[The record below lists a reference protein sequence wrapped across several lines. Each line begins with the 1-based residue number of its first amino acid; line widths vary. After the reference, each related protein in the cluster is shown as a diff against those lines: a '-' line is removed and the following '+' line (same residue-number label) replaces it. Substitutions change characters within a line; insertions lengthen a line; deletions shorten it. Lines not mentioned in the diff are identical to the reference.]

1 MSATLVIVT
10 SNFPFA
16 HKGGELAFVA
26 PEITCLA
33 AALGARIV
41 IAPLHAVG
49 ARLPLPDGVEIDT
62 RLSQALRHGWVWNSL
77 RACAWPGF
85 WRELW
90 RAACVG
96 GPLGVARAWRWTAVA
111 QATWHWARPAWCDA
125 SPLVFY
131 TYWRGGATLA
141 LARLAQ
147 QREGCAAVTRVHGFD
162 LYEERFRPAF
172 QPWLN
177 MYREVAFS
185 VAISA
190 HGRRYLLDHQV
201 APERVVLHR
210 LGTRASA
217 AGVSAA
223 SQDGRARIV
232 SCSMLVGLKRV
243 PMIARALV
251 GLAARH
257 PQRQFRWTH
266 FGDGPD
272 MPAVRAAL
280 AAAPPNLTVDL
291 PGAVA
296 NADVVDHYAAEPIDV
311 FLLLSRTEG
320 LPIVIVEALAAGVPV
335 IATDVGG
342 VSEAVGADN
351 GELLAANPTTADVV
365 AALERVLLTSS
376 AGEASA
382 RRRRSR
388 ERWERDFD
396 AELNHRAFAQR
407 LRQLFD
413 RLSPP

>member
-10 SNFPFA
+10 ANFPFA
-16 HKGGELAFVA
+16 HKGGELAFVG
-26 PEITCLA
+26 PEIACLA
-33 AALGARIV
+33 TALGARIV
-41 IAPLHAVG
+41 IAPLHATG
-49 ARLPLPDGVEIDT
+49 SRLPLPEGVEVDT
-62 RLSQALRHGWVWNSL
+62 RLSQGLRHGWVWNSL

-90 RAACVG
+90 RAARVG
-96 GPLGVARAWRWTAVA
+96 GPVGMARAWRWAAVA
-111 QATWHWARPAWCDA
+111 QATWHWARPAWGIA
-125 SPLVFY
+125 SAVIFY

-162 LYEERFRPAF
+162 LYEERFQPAF
-172 QPWLN
+172 QPWPAT
-177 MYREVAFS
+177 YREVAFS

-190 HGRRYLLDHQV
+190 HGRGYLLDRHV

-223 SQDGRARIV
+223 SQDGCARIV
-232 SCSMLVGLKRV
+232 SCSMVVGLKRV
-243 PMIARALV
+243 PTMASALV
-251 GLAARH
+251 SLAARH

-272 MPAVRAAL
+272 LPAVRAAL
-280 AAAPPNLTVDL
+280 AAATSNLAVDL
-291 PGAVA
+291 PGEVA
-296 NADVVDHYAAEPIDV
+296 NVTVVGHYAAQPVDV

-320 LPIVIVEALAAGVPV
+320 LPVVIVEALAAGVPI

-342 VSEAVGADN
+342 VSEAVGPDN
-351 GELLAANPTTADVV
+351 GELLAANPALADVV

-376 AGEASA
+376 ASESAA

-413 RLSPP
+413 RLSTP